1 MDKRPVVGIKF
12 TQAAPTSYMDF
23 VLSLVDFNITAFE
36 STAATDITGL
46 RSLLV
51 GYPFV
56 IFKL

>member
-1 MDKRPVVGIKF
+1 LDKRPAVGIKF

-23 VLSLVDFNITAFE
+23 VLSLVYVNITAFE
-36 STAATDITGL
+36 STAATDITSL